1 MSIRVRGKHPK
12 GASRTFDK
20 GQNLAKRM
28 IRDMC
33 DSKNA
38 SWRILRE
45 RGASFVNLSSNV
57 ACSLKKCTEMRTCRV
72 KVQQRSGAHYSS
84 TCAEYVSYL
93 LCVCIFE
100 IKFPDCRSEY
110 CTQIKFDSRIRCA
123 LIWKCTAEQSLPFL
137 QINVELGFS
146 VAVWQAGVRL
156 ESFHDI
162 GGESFRVSRA
172 RFRYAE
178 TGQTPRAHEQ
188 LCQKCENF

>member
-72 KVQQRSGAHYSS
+72 KVQ
-84 TCAEYVSYL
+84 
-93 LCVCIFE
+93 
-100 IKFPDCRSEY
+100 
-110 CTQIKFDSRIRCA
+110 
-123 LIWKCTAEQSLPFL
+123 
-137 QINVELGFS
+137 
-146 VAVWQAGVRL
+146 
-156 ESFHDI
+156 
-162 GGESFRVSRA
+162 
-172 RFRYAE
+172 
-178 TGQTPRAHEQ
+178 
-188 LCQKCENF
+188 